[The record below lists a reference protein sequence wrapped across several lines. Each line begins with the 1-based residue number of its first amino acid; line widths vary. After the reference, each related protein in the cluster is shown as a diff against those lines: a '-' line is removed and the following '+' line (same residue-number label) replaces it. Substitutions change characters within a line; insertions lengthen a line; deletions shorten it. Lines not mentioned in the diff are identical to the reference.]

1 MVRKAEEII
10 YKDVNQEDEE
20 EAEASEKKA
29 GLMIE
34 LISKEAVIKAEIEG
48 LQAAVGVTNIWL
60 RDNHKALLEKANRLM
75 EDIKNEHLNFGREC
89 MGQFRDTERADEVKR
104 QQTFR
109 EKQVIKLAAVQAT
122 LLSKTPAQA
131 VAQAQSVQVVQGGH
145 HGDTVGFKTEPG
157 DAAPYRSKSKMKMA
171 AMPVPKFSGKIID
184 YPEWKMLF
192 KDCVEPQYED
202 SAAVMILKTQS
213 LPEDLR
219 HLVPRSADLAQAW
232 EKLDKQFLDPHKVW
246 KGVKKDLQG
255 LNRKKLGDTKYVVS
269 LVDKLLD
276 AESLLD
282 TVGMAHWLRQEDK
295 IPEYEDFLTKNELLE
310 WVRIKPKLS
319 GTSWEN
325 FKEFL
330 IKLRDEYEEMTKAG
344 TGDVEEIS
352 DTKGC
357 EVCKSGGRSWRTHT
371 EGDCRFQSKGTGTS
385 GTRKK
390 TCWKCGSEDHL
401 SPQCT
406 GKPDGDTSK
415 KNKYRQESHSN
426 FLRTK
431 DCKWCGKSYQSEFS
445 CSGCGV
451 KWPAKAPVSHCL
463 AHCAKYS
470 AASAKERGDMVVKGK
485 NCVTCLHHEHGA
497 DQCYGKEKQHTIC
510 GLDNCGRR
518 HHPTLH
524 SATQPSIQAV
534 QAAGHVVLGD
544 HGGSVNPGV
553 KDEEARD
560 TVPGVGGLQ
569 GGQPLG
575 HLEEQEVLL
584 EESVQGKFISK
595 LKGRR
600 QLSHKITWNEGCR
613 SGGTATLVDEQR
625 KKEVAEMKELLA
637 KPIHDGGSVLLMI
650 QR

>member
-1 MVRKAEEII
+1 M
-10 YKDVNQEDEE
+10 Y
-20 EAEASEKKA
+20 
-29 GLMIE
+29 G
-34 LISKEAVIKAEIEG
+34 AVK
-48 LQAAVGVTNIWL
+48 
-60 RDNHKALLEKANRLM
+60 
-75 EDIKNEHLNFGREC
+75 
-89 MGQFRDTERADEVKR
+89 DTERADEVRR

-109 EKQVIKLAAVQAT
+109 EEQVIKLAAVQAT

-131 VAQAQSVQVVQGGH
+131 VAQAQAGQAVQGGH
-145 HGDTVGFKTEPG
+145 HGDTVVFKTEPG
-157 DAAPYRSKSKMKMA
+157 EAAPYRSKSKMKMA

-352 DTKGC
+352 DTAKGC

-371 EGDCRFQSKGTGTS
+371 EGDCRF
-385 GTRKK
+385 
-390 TCWKCGSEDHL
+390 L
-401 SPQCT
+401 S
-406 GKPDGDTSK
+406 
-415 KNKYRQESHSN
+415 
-426 FLRTK
+426 L
-431 DCKWCGKSYQSEFS
+431 
-445 CSGCGV
+445 
-451 KWPAKAPVSHCL
+451 
-463 AHCAKYS
+463 
-470 AASAKERGDMVVKGK
+470 
-485 NCVTCLHHEHGA
+485 
-497 DQCYGKEKQHTIC
+497 
-510 GLDNCGRR
+510 
-518 HHPTLH
+518 
-524 SATQPSIQAV
+524 
-534 QAAGHVVLGD
+534 
-544 HGGSVNPGV
+544 
-553 KDEEARD
+553 
-560 TVPGVGGLQ
+560 
-569 GGQPLG
+569 
-575 HLEEQEVLL
+575 
-584 EESVQGKFISK
+584 
-595 LKGRR
+595 
-600 QLSHKITWNEGCR
+600 
-613 SGGTATLVDEQR
+613 
-625 KKEVAEMKELLA
+625 
-637 KPIHDGGSVLLMI
+637 IHI
-650 QR
+650 